1 MRKPHEGAAGT
12 ATAAPGPMRDSTV
25 IDSTVIDSTVV
36 AGTGVAGQRAAVS
49 TGAAD
54 PGSPSAVVC
63 SGLTYRFGAHTAVD
77 HVDLRIERGETFGL
91 LGPNGAGKTTTIR
104 MLTTLLKPME
114 GSISVLGVNT
124 VERPMRVRRMIGYV
138 PQLLSADA
146 TLTGREN
153 VELFARLF
161 DVPRSLRRDRVEG
174 ALAAMGLTAPAS
186 KLVKTYSGGMI
197 RRLELAQAL
206 VNSPSLLVLDE
217 PTVGLDPIARTD
229 VWEYIAGLRAQADMT
244 VLMTTH
250 YMDEA
255 DTYCDRIA
263 LMHAGSIRA
272 TGTPGVLK
280 ATLGASA
287 TLDDVFRHYTGGTLD
302 DGTDKGGIRDVRR
315 ARRTAR
321 RLG

>member
-1 MRKPHEGAAGT
+1 MITPQQKRRLF
-12 ATAAPGPMRDSTV
+12 RDLAKV
-25 IDSTVIDSTVV
+25 
-36 AGTGVAGQRAAVS
+36 
-49 TGAAD
+49 D
-54 PGSPSAVVC
+54 PAFAEKVMPFLK
-63 SGLTYRFGAHTAVD
+63 GLYD
-77 HVDLRIERGETFGL
+77 HYFRVDL
-91 LGPNGAGKTTTIR
+91 
-104 MLTTLLKPME
+104 
-114 GSISVLGVNT
+114 
-124 VERPMRVRRMIGYV
+124 
-138 PQLLSADA
+138 
-146 TLTGREN
+146 TGWEN
-153 VELFARLF
+153 VQLFARLF
-161 DVPRSLRRDRVEG
+161 DVPRSLRGDRVES
-174 ALAAMGLTAPAS
+174 ALATMGLTEAAG

-229 VWEYIAGLRAQADMT
+229 VWEYIAALREQAAMT

-272 TGTPGVLK
+272 TGTPGLLK
-280 ATLGASA
+280 AMLGESA

-302 DGTDKGGIRDVRR
+302 DESDKGGIRDVRR

>member
-1 MRKPHEGAAGT
+1 MTLQPDA
-12 ATAAPGPMRDSTV
+12 
-25 IDSTVIDSTVV
+25 
-36 AGTGVAGQRAAVS
+36 AAVS
-49 TGAAD
+49 APDLPPDGLPRRRD
-54 PGSPSAVVC
+54 AVRC
-63 SGLTYRFGAHTAVD
+63 AGLTYRFGDHVAVD
-77 HVDLRIERGETFGL
+77 HVDLEIAPGETFGL

-104 MLTTLLKPME
+104 MLTTLLKPMA
-114 GSISVLGVNT
+114 GT
-124 VERPMRVRRMIGYV
+124 VTVFGTDAVAYPMRVRRMIGYV

-153 VELFARLF
+153 VELFGRLF
-161 DVPRSLRRDRVEG
+161 DVPRKLRAERVEG
-174 ALAAMGLTAPAS
+174 ALAAMGLTDAAQR
-186 KLVKTYSGGMI
+186 LVKTYSGGMI

-206 VNSPSLLVLDE
+206 VSAPSLLVLDE
-217 PTVGLDPIARTD
+217 PTVGLDPIARSD
-229 VWEYIAGLRAQADMT
+229 VWEFIDRLRESAPIT

-255 DTYCDRIA
+255 DTYCDRVS

-272 TGTPGVLK
+272 TGTPGMLK
-280 ATLGASA
+280 ATLGAGA

-302 DGTDKGGIRDVRR
+302 DNPEKGGIRDVRR

>member
-1 MRKPHEGAAGT
+1 MTQSLPLPGNGAASPGDS
-12 ATAAPGPMRDSTV
+12 AACPGNRP
-25 IDSTVIDSTVV
+25 
-36 AGTGVAGQRAAVS
+36 AVL
-49 TGAAD
+49 
-54 PGSPSAVVC
+54 C
-63 SGLTYRFGAHTAVD
+63 SGISYRFGQHLAVD
-77 HVDLRIERGETFGL
+77 QVSLRIEPGETFGL

-104 MLTTLLKPME
+104 MLTTLLKPAT
-114 GSISVLGVNT
+114 GSARIFGVDT
-124 VERPMRVRRMIGYV
+124 AAKPMRVRRMIGYV

-146 TLTGREN
+146 SLTGHEN

-161 DVPRSLRRDRVEG
+161 DVPRRERAERVTA
-174 ALAAMGLTAPAS
+174 ALAAMGLTEPAGR
-186 KLVKTYSGGMI
+186 LVKTYSGGMV

-206 VNSPSLLVLDE
+206 VSAPRLLVLDE

-229 VWEYIAGLRAQADMT
+229 VWEYIAALRTSADMT

-255 DTYCDRIA
+255 DTYCDQVA

-272 TGTPGVLK
+272 TGTPGLLK
-280 ATLGASA
+280 AMQGDGA

-302 DGTDKGGIRDVRR
+302 ANTDQGGIRDVRR